1 MRIHFLSA
9 GCIDLVPKTNNNSA
23 MAITVIKEGGQR
35 NVSFSVK
42 WNKKKKIKRTLQVPG
57 NVKQNRL
64 QKRMRFF
71 VPGTLTVEAACVL
84 PLFLMVMTGLTYI
97 GQLLYLETRIQLAME
112 QIGGEMAA
120 YYYAVEALDGDEEA
134 PGLGPVIG
142 ELAQGTI
149 SAAYAKGQ
157 IQKLAGEEILDQSFI
172 RGGKDGL
179 SLLGSSF
186 FHEEDT
192 LDLVVSY
199 QYELPFL
206 GFLNPITVTQRS
218 VHRAW
223 TGKQATESQEEAV
236 VYITETGTVYHKS
249 LQCTYL
255 KQSVMEADPQ
265 RIEEYRNESGS
276 RYTPCERCSPNEGK
290 GTTGYLCYYITK
302 YGTKYHYTL
311 ACPALTRGIRS
322 VRLSEVGGR
331 PPCSKCGEGE

>member
-84 PLFLMVMTGLTYI
+84 PLFLMVMTGW
-97 GQLLYLETRIQLAME
+97 
-112 QIGGEMAA
+112 
-120 YYYAVEALDGDEEA
+120 
-134 PGLGPVIG
+134 PVIG

-276 RYTPCERCSPNEGK
+276 RYTPCERCSPNEGN
-290 GTTGYLCYYITK
+290 GTAGCLCYYITK